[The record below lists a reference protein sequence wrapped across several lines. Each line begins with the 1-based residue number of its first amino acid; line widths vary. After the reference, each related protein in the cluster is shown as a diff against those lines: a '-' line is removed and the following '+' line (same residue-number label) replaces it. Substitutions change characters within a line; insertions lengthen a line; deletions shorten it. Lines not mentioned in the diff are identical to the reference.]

1 MRDGFWSHRVTAF
14 FDVRVTHVNSK
25 TNQGKPTPAVLE
37 ELESENKYQRRVLKA
52 EMSSFNPIIVG
63 TNAGM
68 SKECKMFMRQ
78 LAENLADKD
87 VEGSVKSCKEG
98 LRA

>member
-1 MRDGFWSHRVTAF
+1 MTAF
-14 FDVRVTHVNSK
+14 FDVGVTHVNSK
-25 TNQGKPTPAVLE
+25 TNQGKPTPAILE
-37 ELESENKYQRRVLKA
+37 ELESENKSKYQRRVLNAK
-52 EMSSFNPIIVG
+52 MSSFNPIIVG